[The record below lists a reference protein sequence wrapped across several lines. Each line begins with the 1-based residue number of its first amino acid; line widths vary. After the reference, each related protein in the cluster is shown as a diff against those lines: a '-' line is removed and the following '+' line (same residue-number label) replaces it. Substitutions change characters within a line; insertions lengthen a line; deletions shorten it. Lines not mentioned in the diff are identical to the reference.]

1 MTKFVIIIATI
12 VLLFNL
18 SGCAR
23 ESETFVIGVSQ
34 CSEDLWRETVNR
46 EIKREA
52 SFRSN
57 MEVIIK
63 SVKDDSEK
71 QIKDIEQF
79 IEEGIDC
86 L

>member
-46 EIKREA
+46 EIKR
-52 SFRSN
+52 SLFS
-57 MEVIIK
+57 
-63 SVKDDSEK
+63 K
-71 QIKDIEQF
+71 QYGGDHQV
-79 IEEGIDC
+79 C
-86 L
+86 